1 MLRVDC
7 KSAMERGMGKGP
19 MHTSDRTIEGG
30 RHNADRGWTKAIS
43 IERDHLQSRGL
54 VAIASVAL
62 LALCLRTAQI
72 GIPGIPGNAL
82 LSAFAISCLFAAGA
96 WKLHAATPAGAACG
110 GLICLLLTFWTQSP
124 ASSTLS
130 SALTPLILLFL
141 LTFAAT
147 RAGRHKKALHG
158 LAEARRGRNAAQ
170 IIANLGTAAI
180 CAGLPA
186 LIVHISPAILLALHT
201 ACLAALVEA
210 TADTV
215 SSEIG
220 QAFGGPPRMFLTL
233 RQVTVGTDGAVTA
246 LGTLAGVLA
255 AALVAAAGMAA
266 MSLDLASSS
275 IALLAGVS
283 GLFFDSL
290 LGATVERRG
299 WLGNDLVNLSST
311 IFSAVFAFA
320 GSAALR

>member
-1 MLRVDC
+1 MQTR
-7 KSAMERGMGKGP
+7 
-19 MHTSDRTIEGG
+19 DRTTEGSRNNTG
-30 RHNADRGWTKAIS
+30 RGAGWTKSIS
-43 IERDHLQSRGL
+43 IDRDHLQSRGL
-54 VAIASVAL
+54 VILASFTL
-62 LALCLRTAQI
+62 LALCVRTAQI
-72 GIPGIPGNAL
+72 GISGRAGLAL
-82 LSAFAISCLFAAGA
+82 LLACVISGLFAAGA

-110 GLICLLLTFWTQSP
+110 GLICLLLTFWTRSP
-124 ASSTLS
+124 ASSALL
-130 SALTPLILLFL
+130 SALTPLVLLFL
-141 LTFAAT
+141 LTFTAT
-147 RAGRHKKALHG
+147 RAGRRRKARHG
-158 LAEARRGRNAAQ
+158 LAGARRGRNAAQ
-170 IIANLGTAAI
+170 IIANLGAAAI

-186 LIVHISPAILLALHT
+186 LTSQTGPALLVALHT

-233 RQVTVGTDGAVTA
+233 RQVAVGTDGAVTA

-255 AALVAAAGMAA
+255 AALVAAAGMGA
-266 MSLDLASSS
+266 MSLSLASGS

-283 GLFFDSL
+283 GLFFDSF
-290 LGATVERRG
+290 LGATVERCG

-311 IFSAVFAFA
+311 VFSAVLAFA